1 MLKPD
6 ISNDI
11 TGNLAP
17 QIELRPYQRT
27 ALERW
32 LFYIDKYDGRPKAP
46 HLLFHMAT
54 GSGKTVLMAALD
66 PGPVPARLPQLPVLR
81 ELGPD
86 HREDQ
91 GKLPQPR
98 IGQAPVRAHGAH

>member
-17 QIELRPYQRT
+17 RIELRPYQRT

-46 HLLFHMAT
+46 HLL
-54 GSGKTVLMAALD
+54 LD
-66 PGPVPARLPQLPVLR
+66 RKSVV
-81 ELGPD
+81 
-86 HREDQ
+86 
-91 GKLPQPR
+91 
-98 IGQAPVRAHGAH
+98 